1 MVGWHTCT
9 PVFRHDF
16 DLVYLNSGKFYYK
29 FNSYLGSKYASY
41 SHILRIKMNKL
52 KILVT
57 RAIFPET
64 LEKLAQH
71 FDIESNQ
78 ADDIWTKSQ
87 LIEKLQ
93 GKVGAFTFGL

>member
-1 MVGWHTCT
+1 
-9 PVFRHDF
+9 
-16 DLVYLNSGKFYYK
+16 
-29 FNSYLGSKYASY
+29 
-41 SHILRIKMNKL
+41 MNKL